1 MKQKN
6 WHWLRSMPI
15 NLHQLRNR
23 IQKSLIAKGD
33 ESSSNTSLILLSHA
47 LQQPKTWLLAHSEY
61 EPTPDQIQ
69 FLQTL
74 TDQYLKGVP
83 LPYLLGEWEF
93 FGRKFIV
100 TPDVLIPRPETEHLV
115 ESALDYLQSIESP
128 LIVDVGTG
136 SGAIAVSLAAEC
148 PSARVI
154 AVDLS
159 KPALTIAQRNARRLG
174 QSQVDFLQ
182 TDLLSSLHTKFNLIC
197 ANLPYIPSETLDTL
211 EVARWEPRLA
221 LDGGISGLEDI
232 RRLLIQARSRLS
244 TPGALLMEIDAS
256 LGSESLSTAREILP
270 QANCSL
276 LKDLAGRDRIIKI
289 LQK

>member
-1 MKQKN
+1 
-6 WHWLRSMPI
+6 
-15 NLHQLRNR
+15 
-23 IQKSLIAKGD
+23 
-33 ESSSNTSLILLSHA
+33 
-47 LQQPKTWLLAHSEY
+47 
-61 EPTPDQIQ
+61 
-69 FLQTL
+69 LQTL

>member
-1 MKQKN
+1 
-6 WHWLRSMPI
+6 MPI

-33 ESSSNTSLILLSHA
+33 EFSGNTSLILLSHA
-47 LQQPKTWLLAHSEY
+47 LQQPKTWLLAHGEY

-69 FLQTL
+69 SLQNL

-115 ESALDYLQSIESP
+115 ESALDYLQSIEAP

-136 SGAIAVSLAAEC
+136 SGVIAVSLAAER
-148 PSARVI
+148 PSARVL
-154 AVDLS
+154 AVDIS

-174 QSQVDFLQ
+174 QPQVDFLQ
-182 TDLLSSLHTKFNLIC
+182 TNLLSSLHTKFNLIC
-197 ANLPYIPSETLDTL
+197 ANLPYIPSETLATL

-232 RRLLIQARSRLS
+232 RRLLIQARNRLT
-244 TPGALLMEIDAS
+244 TPGAILLEIEAS
-256 LGSESLSTAREILP
+256 LGSESLSSAREFFP

-276 LKDLAGRDRIIKI
+276 RKDLADRDRIIKI